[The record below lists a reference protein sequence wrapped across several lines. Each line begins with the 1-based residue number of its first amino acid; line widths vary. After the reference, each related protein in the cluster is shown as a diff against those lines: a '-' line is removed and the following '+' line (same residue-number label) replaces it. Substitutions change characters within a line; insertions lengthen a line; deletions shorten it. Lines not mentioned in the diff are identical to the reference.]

1 VPVTK
6 YPPTPELDKQ
16 AAIVASGEANT
27 VQHFLDWLYDDQNL
41 VLEPDPGRSREQLMA
56 DFFGIDLRKIETE
69 RRAILDAIR
78 TNRLNT
84 PTTER
89 Q

>member
-16 AAIVASGEANT
+16 AALIATGETNT
-27 VQHFLDWLYDDQNL
+27 VQRFLDWLFDEQNL

-56 DFFGIDLRKIETE
+56 DFFGLDLRKIETE
-69 RRAILDAIR
+69 RRAVLDAIR
-78 TNRLNT
+78 ANRANT